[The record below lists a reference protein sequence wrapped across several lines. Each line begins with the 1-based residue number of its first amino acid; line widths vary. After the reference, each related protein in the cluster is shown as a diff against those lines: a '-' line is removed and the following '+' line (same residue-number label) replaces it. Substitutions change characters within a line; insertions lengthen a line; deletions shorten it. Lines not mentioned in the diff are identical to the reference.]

1 MISLSDTQ
9 LVEVMTIAEQVPR
22 SLRSAFLSAVA
33 ELLRD
38 RDFGDA
44 DVHRAAVMARAA
56 LVPSSKAL
64 FR

>member
-1 MISLSDTQ
+1 MISLSDHQ

-22 SLRSAFLSAVA
+22 GLRGAFLSAVA

-44 DVHRAAVMARAA
+44 DVHRAAVTARATV
-56 LVPSSKAL
+56 VPSSEAL